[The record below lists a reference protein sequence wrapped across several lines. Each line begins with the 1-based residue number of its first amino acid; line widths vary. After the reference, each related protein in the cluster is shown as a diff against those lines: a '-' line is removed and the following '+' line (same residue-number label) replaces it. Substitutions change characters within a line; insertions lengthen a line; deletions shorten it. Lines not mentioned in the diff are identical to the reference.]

1 LNTFGKKK
9 TLGFYNPYI
18 KQKSQS
24 LKFKVMFSSKSK
36 TNDLPIGSTTIIG
49 AGTTIKGDIESLGDI
64 RIDGNLVGNLKTKAK
79 VLIGQDGAVDGDITG
94 ANADIMGK
102 VTGYIKISELLQLRG
117 KCVVNG
123 EIQTGKLEV
132 EPTASFNG
140 SCQMGA
146 SVVEL
151 MAPELGN
158 VVNS

>member
-1 LNTFGKKK
+1 MSNIQ
-9 TLGFYNPYI
+9 YI
-18 KQKSQS
+18 KENLN
-24 LKFKVMFSSKSK
+24 LKFKSMFSSKSK

-49 AGTTIKGDIESLGDI
+49 AGTIIKGDIESQGDI
-64 RIDGNLVGNLKTKAK
+64 RIDGNLIGNLKTKAK
-79 VLIGQDGAVDGDITG
+79 VLIGQDGVVDGDITG

-102 VTGYIKISELLQLRG
+102 VTGFVKISELLQLRG
-117 KCVVNG
+117 KCIVSG

-151 MAPELGN
+151 APELGA
-158 VVNS
+158 VVNN